1 MNKIKKQTKKV
12 STPKKVQEPIGT
24 RIAKAVFGA
33 KKISERIF
41 GYISYDIKFVRAVYH
56 GKTQRPAK
64 ITALEKGIVGILLVD
79 ETASFE
85 KIGSILGLDVV
96 NDKAEQSI
104 LRSAIETLRGFNA
117 IEGDDS
123 LIALTE
129 GGHAYADK
137 GERPDTYTK
146 DFDIFVDTSHPS
158 WYNIK
163 NGIGDNVKKIE
174 EINTPCDDL
183 NLELDQ
189 IKAYAEQQAQDVHFP
204 QNRYLLESATW
215 NEGHEASYKVY
226 VCFVQN
232 VANSEDVRAFV
243 YDENTEGLNS
253 LIADQINQDED
264 LKSELLNSCIRL
276 ECENDEETTVLEG
289 DAVEVAKAEI
299 TEELKQAEQKMIKEE
314 EEVKSSE
321 EVEDDVED
329 TTSNTSSATKAKAPK
344 ISAKDRLH
352 KKALYDSL
360 SFEVELQTIFTED
373 DPDEIW
379 LISPWIKGINEK
391 HKHSVFIE
399 ERGPAIERFLND
411 ESKRVFVAYSAPSV
425 DRHGKVKVDENGNPI
440 LNIDSDVKE
449 QIEALEEQHQNF
461 FFVELP
467 EFHEKNV
474 FEIKGN
480 QTILFSGSF
489 NVLSFSVSEGQ
500 THVRREEMTLAHH
513 LAAKKKYDSFL
524 FEFAEIYANKLKK
537 QIDSLE
543 PSEIINYKN
552 ERLEYFLSIENA
564 EIHKL
569 FSPIEDV
576 LEEKNIIVVQSQALK
591 SLTTIGQQLVA
602 VSNMGGLNAKDKKK
616 LGTELASVE
625 KTIAEFS
632 IDDPSTLERLN
643 TTKELFEKIPLKKI
657 FPGKSKAPSQ
667 KQSPVRQPVSSSN
680 TSGFSIDNK
689 VLGIV
694 NGEDPTDE
702 KETLLLLLS
711 LCYASSRR
719 LIKKGELQK
728 KIKHIVMDMPD
739 MYSCLAVE
747 SSMNNE
753 DTTDLTIVVSNH
765 SVKFR
770 NLYLGAT
777 RSQYEQ
783 RVKTVNDGKRQTWVA
798 PKNVESILANLL
810 K

>member
-1 MNKIKKQTKKV
+1 MSKIKKQTKKV

-264 LKSELLNSCIRL
+264 LKSEFLNSCIRL
-276 ECENDEETTVLEG
+276 ECENNEETTVLEG

-314 EEVKSSE
+314 EEGESSE

-360 SFEVELQTIFTED
+360 SFEVELQKIFTED

-379 LISPWIKGINEK
+379 LVSPWIRKGAFL
-391 HKHSVFIE
+391 HD
-399 ERGPAIERFLND
+399 RGPMIENFLRD
-411 ESKRVFVAYSAPSV
+411 ENKRVFIAYSEPATNN
-425 DRHGKVKVDENGNPI
+425 DGKPMMDEEVEPGI
-440 LNIDSDVKE
+440 KL
-449 QIEALEEQHQNF
+449 LEEQYSNF
-461 FFVELP
+461 FYVQLP
-467 EFHEKNV
+467 EFHLKNV
-474 FEIKGN
+474 IEVKGD
-480 QTILFSGSF
+480 QKILFSGSF
-489 NVLSFSVSEGQ
+489 NVLSFSVSEQQ
-500 THVRREEMTLAHH
+500 THVRREEMALAHH
-513 LAAKKKYDSFL
+513 TVARKKYDDCQL
-524 FEFAEIYANKLKK
+524 EFAEIYAERIKK
-537 QIDSLE
+537 QIESLE
-543 PSEIINYKN
+543 PSEITNYKN
-552 ERLEYFLSIENA
+552 EKLEYFLGIENA

-569 FSPIEDV
+569 FSPIEDM
-576 LEEKNIIVVQSQALK
+576 LEEKNIAIVQSQALK

-602 VSNMGGLNAKDKKK
+602 ASNMGGLNAKDKKK
-616 LGTELASVE
+616 LGIELASVE
-625 KTIAEFS
+625 KTITEFS

-643 TTKELFEKIPLKKI
+643 TTKELFEKIPLKQI
-657 FPGKSKAPSQ
+657 FPSKSKTPSQ
-667 KQSPVRQPVSSSN
+667 RQSPVRQPVSSSN

-719 LIKKGELQK
+719 LISKGELQK

-753 DTTDLTIVVSNH
+753 DATDLTIVVSNH

>member
-1 MNKIKKQTKKV
+1 MSKIKKQTKKV

-146 DFDIFVDTSHPS
+146 DFDIFVDSSHPS

-314 EEVKSSE
+314 EEGESSE

-360 SFEVELQTIFTED
+360 SFEVELQKIFTED

-379 LISPWIKGINEK
+379 LVSPWIRKGAFL
-391 HKHSVFIE
+391 HD
-399 ERGPAIERFLND
+399 RGPMIENFLRD
-411 ESKRVFVAYSAPSV
+411 ENKRVFIAYSEPATNN
-425 DRHGKVKVDENGNPI
+425 DGKPMMDEEVEPGI
-440 LNIDSDVKE
+440 KL
-449 QIEALEEQHQNF
+449 LEEQYSNF
-461 FFVELP
+461 FYVQLP
-467 EFHEKNV
+467 EFHLKNV
-474 FEIKGN
+474 IEVKGD
-480 QTILFSGSF
+480 QKILFSGSF
-489 NVLSFSVSEGQ
+489 NVLSFSVSEQQ
-500 THVRREEMTLAHH
+500 THVRREEMALAHH
-513 LAAKKKYDSFL
+513 TVARKKYDDCQL
-524 FEFAEIYANKLKK
+524 EFAEIYAERIKK
-537 QIDSLE
+537 QIESLE
-543 PSEIINYKN
+543 PSEITNYKN
-552 ERLEYFLSIENA
+552 EKLEYFLGIENA

-569 FSPIEDV
+569 FSPIEDM
-576 LEEKNIIVVQSQALK
+576 LEEKNIAIVQSQALK

-602 VSNMGGLNAKDKKK
+602 ASNMGGLNAKDKKK
-616 LGTELASVE
+616 LGIELASIE
-625 KTIAEFS
+625 KTITEFS

-643 TTKELFEKIPLKKI
+643 TTKELFEKIPLKQI
-657 FPGKSKAPSQ
+657 FPSKSKTPSQ
-667 KQSPVRQPVSSSN
+667 RQSPVRQPVSSSN

-719 LIKKGELQK
+719 LISKGELQK

-753 DTTDLTIVVSNH
+753 DATDLTIVVSNH

>member
-1 MNKIKKQTKKV
+1 MSKIKKQTKKV

-163 NGIGDNVKKIE
+163 NCIGDNVKKIE

-314 EEVKSSE
+314 EEGEASE

-360 SFEVELQTIFTED
+360 SFEVELQKIFTED

-379 LISPWIKGINEK
+379 LVSPWIRKGAFL
-391 HKHSVFIE
+391 HD
-399 ERGPAIERFLND
+399 RGPMIENFLRD
-411 ESKRVFVAYSAPSV
+411 ENKRVFIAYSEPATNN
-425 DRHGKVKVDENGNPI
+425 DGKPMMDEEVEPGI
-440 LNIDSDVKE
+440 KL
-449 QIEALEEQHQNF
+449 LEEQYSNF
-461 FFVELP
+461 FYVQLP
-467 EFHEKNV
+467 EFHLKNV
-474 FEIKGN
+474 IEVKGD
-480 QTILFSGSF
+480 QKILFSGSF
-489 NVLSFSVSEGQ
+489 NVLSFSVSEQQ
-500 THVRREEMTLAHH
+500 THVRREEMALAHH
-513 LAAKKKYDSFL
+513 TVARKKYDDCQL
-524 FEFAEIYANKLKK
+524 EFAEIYAERIKK
-537 QIDSLE
+537 QIESLE
-543 PSEIINYKN
+543 PSEITNYKN
-552 ERLEYFLSIENA
+552 EKLEYFLGIENA

-569 FSPIEDV
+569 FSPIEDM
-576 LEEKNIIVVQSQALK
+576 LEEKNIAIVQSQALK

-602 VSNMGGLNAKDKKK
+602 ASNMGGLNAKDKKK
-616 LGTELASVE
+616 LGIELASIE
-625 KTIAEFS
+625 KTITEFS

-643 TTKELFEKIPLKKI
+643 TTKELFEKIPLKQI
-657 FPGKSKAPSQ
+657 FPSKSKTPSQ
-667 KQSPVRQPVSSSN
+667 RQSPVRQPVSSSN

-719 LIKKGELQK
+719 LISKGELQK

-753 DTTDLTIVVSNH
+753 DATDLTIVVTNH

>member
-1 MNKIKKQTKKV
+1 MSKIKKQTKKV

-163 NGIGDNVKKIE
+163 NCIGDNVKKIE

-314 EEVKSSE
+314 EEGEASE

-360 SFEVELQTIFTED
+360 SFEVELQKIFTED

-379 LISPWIKGINEK
+379 LVSPWIRKGAFL
-391 HKHSVFIE
+391 HD
-399 ERGPAIERFLND
+399 RGPMIENFLRD
-411 ESKRVFVAYSAPSV
+411 ENKRVFIAYSEPATNN
-425 DRHGKVKVDENGNPI
+425 DGKPMMDEEVEPGI
-440 LNIDSDVKE
+440 KL
-449 QIEALEEQHQNF
+449 LEEQYSNF
-461 FFVELP
+461 FYVQLP
-467 EFHEKNV
+467 EFHLKNV
-474 FEIKGN
+474 IEVKGD
-480 QTILFSGSF
+480 QKILFSGSF
-489 NVLSFSVSEGQ
+489 NVLSFSVSEQQ
-500 THVRREEMTLAHH
+500 THVRREEMALAHH
-513 LAAKKKYDSFL
+513 TVARKKYDDCQL
-524 FEFAEIYANKLKK
+524 EFAEIYAERIKK
-537 QIDSLE
+537 QIESLE
-543 PSEIINYKN
+543 PSEITNYKN
-552 ERLEYFLSIENA
+552 EKLEYFLGIKNA

-569 FSPIEDV
+569 FSPIEDM
-576 LEEKNIIVVQSQALK
+576 LEEKNIAIVQSQALK

-602 VSNMGGLNAKDKKK
+602 ASNMGGLNAKDKKK
-616 LGTELASVE
+616 LGIELASIE
-625 KTIAEFS
+625 KTITEFS

-643 TTKELFEKIPLKKI
+643 TTKELFEKIPLKQI
-657 FPGKSKAPSQ
+657 FPSKSKTPSQ
-667 KQSPVRQPVSSSN
+667 RQSPVRQPVSSSN

-719 LIKKGELQK
+719 LISKGELQK

-753 DTTDLTIVVSNH
+753 DATDLTIVVSNH

>member
-1 MNKIKKQTKKV
+1 MSKIKKQTKKV

-163 NGIGDNVKKIE
+163 NCIGDNVKKIE

-314 EEVKSSE
+314 EEGEASE

-360 SFEVELQTIFTED
+360 SFEVELQKIFTED

-379 LISPWIKGINEK
+379 LVSPWIRKGAFL
-391 HKHSVFIE
+391 HD
-399 ERGPAIERFLND
+399 RGPMIENFLRD
-411 ESKRVFVAYSAPSV
+411 ENKRVFIAYSEPATNN
-425 DRHGKVKVDENGNPI
+425 DGKPMMDEEVEPGI
-440 LNIDSDVKE
+440 KL
-449 QIEALEEQHQNF
+449 LEEQYSNF
-461 FFVELP
+461 FYVQLP
-467 EFHEKNV
+467 EFHLKNV
-474 FEIKGN
+474 IEVKGD
-480 QTILFSGSF
+480 QKILFSGSF
-489 NVLSFSVSEGQ
+489 NVLSFSVSEQQ
-500 THVRREEMTLAHH
+500 THVRREEMALAHH
-513 LAAKKKYDSFL
+513 TVARKKYDDCQL
-524 FEFAEIYANKLKK
+524 EFAEIYAERIKK
-537 QIDSLE
+537 QIESLE
-543 PSEIINYKN
+543 PSEITNYKN
-552 ERLEYFLSIENA
+552 EKLEYFLGIENA

-569 FSPIEDV
+569 FSPIEDM
-576 LEEKNIIVVQSQALK
+576 LEEKNIAIVQSQALK

-602 VSNMGGLNAKDKKK
+602 ASNMGGLNAKDKKK
-616 LGTELASVE
+616 LGIELASIE
-625 KTIAEFS
+625 K
-632 IDDPSTLERLN
+632 
-643 TTKELFEKIPLKKI
+643 
-657 FPGKSKAPSQ
+657 
-667 KQSPVRQPVSSSN
+667 
-680 TSGFSIDNK
+680 
-689 VLGIV
+689 
-694 NGEDPTDE
+694 
-702 KETLLLLLS
+702 LLLNSLL
-711 LCYASSRR
+711 
-719 LIKKGELQK
+719 
-728 KIKHIVMDMPD
+728 M
-739 MYSCLAVE
+739 
-747 SSMNNE
+747 
-753 DTTDLTIVVSNH
+753 
-765 SVKFR
+765 
-770 NLYLGAT
+770 
-777 RSQYEQ
+777 
-783 RVKTVNDGKRQTWVA
+783 
-798 PKNVESILANLL
+798 ILLL
-810 K
+810 

>member
-1 MNKIKKQTKKV
+1 MSKIKKQTKKV

-163 NGIGDNVKKIE
+163 NCIGDNVKKIE

-314 EEVKSSE
+314 EEGEASE

-344 ISAKDRLH
+344 ISVKDRLH

-360 SFEVELQTIFTED
+360 SFEVELQKIFTED

-379 LISPWIKGINEK
+379 LVSPWIRKGAFL
-391 HKHSVFIE
+391 HD
-399 ERGPAIERFLND
+399 RGPMIENFLRD
-411 ESKRVFVAYSAPSV
+411 ENKRVFIAYSEPATNN
-425 DRHGKVKVDENGNPI
+425 DGKPMMDEEVEPGI
-440 LNIDSDVKE
+440 KL
-449 QIEALEEQHQNF
+449 LEEQYSNF
-461 FFVELP
+461 FYVQLP
-467 EFHEKNV
+467 EFHLKNV
-474 FEIKGN
+474 IEVKGD
-480 QTILFSGSF
+480 QKILFSGSF
-489 NVLSFSVSEGQ
+489 NVLSFSVSEQQ
-500 THVRREEMTLAHH
+500 THVRREEMALAHH
-513 LAAKKKYDSFL
+513 TVARKKYDDCQL
-524 FEFAEIYANKLKK
+524 EFAEIYAERIKK
-537 QIDSLE
+537 QIESLE
-543 PSEIINYKN
+543 PSEITNYKN
-552 ERLEYFLSIENA
+552 EKLEYFLGIENA

-569 FSPIEDV
+569 FSPIEDM
-576 LEEKNIIVVQSQALK
+576 LEEKNIAIVQSQALK

-602 VSNMGGLNAKDKKK
+602 ASNMGGLNAKDKKK
-616 LGTELASVE
+616 LGIELASIE
-625 KTIAEFS
+625 KTITEFS

-643 TTKELFEKIPLKKI
+643 TTKELFEKIPLKQI
-657 FPGKSKAPSQ
+657 FPSKSKTPSQ
-667 KQSPVRQPVSSSN
+667 RQSPVRQPVSSSN

-719 LIKKGELQK
+719 LISKGELQK

-753 DTTDLTIVVSNH
+753 DATDLTIVVSNH

>member
-1 MNKIKKQTKKV
+1 MSKIKKQTKKV

-163 NGIGDNVKKIE
+163 NCIGDNVKKIE

-276 ECENDEETTVLEG
+276 ECENDEETTILEG

-314 EEVKSSE
+314 EEGEASE

-360 SFEVELQTIFTED
+360 SFEVELQKIFTED

-379 LISPWIKGINEK
+379 LVSPWIRKGAFL
-391 HKHSVFIE
+391 HD
-399 ERGPAIERFLND
+399 RGPMIENFLRD
-411 ESKRVFVAYSAPSV
+411 ENKRVFIAYSEPATNN
-425 DRHGKVKVDENGNPI
+425 DGKPMMDEEVEPGI
-440 LNIDSDVKE
+440 KL
-449 QIEALEEQHQNF
+449 LEEQYSNF
-461 FFVELP
+461 FYVQLP
-467 EFHEKNV
+467 EFHLKNV
-474 FEIKGN
+474 IEVKGD
-480 QTILFSGSF
+480 QKILFSGSF
-489 NVLSFSVSEGQ
+489 NVLSFSVSEQQ
-500 THVRREEMTLAHH
+500 THVRREEMALAHH
-513 LAAKKKYDSFL
+513 TVARKKYDDCQL
-524 FEFAEIYANKLKK
+524 EFAEIYAERIKK
-537 QIDSLE
+537 QIESLE
-543 PSEIINYKN
+543 PSEITNYKN
-552 ERLEYFLSIENA
+552 EKLEYFLGIENA

-569 FSPIEDV
+569 FSPIEDM
-576 LEEKNIIVVQSQALK
+576 LEEKNIAIVQSQALK

-602 VSNMGGLNAKDKKK
+602 ASNMGGLNAKDKKK
-616 LGTELASVE
+616 LGIELASIE
-625 KTIAEFS
+625 KTITEFS

-643 TTKELFEKIPLKKI
+643 TTKELFEKIPLKQI
-657 FPGKSKAPSQ
+657 FPSKSKTPSQ
-667 KQSPVRQPVSSSN
+667 RQSPVRQPVSSSN

-719 LIKKGELQK
+719 LISKGELQK

-753 DTTDLTIVVSNH
+753 DATDLTIVVSNH

>member
-1 MNKIKKQTKKV
+1 MSKIKKQTKKV

-104 LRSAIETLRGFNA
+104 LRSAIETLRGRVFNA

-163 NGIGDNVKKIE
+163 NCIGDNVKKIE

-314 EEVKSSE
+314 EEGEASE

-360 SFEVELQTIFTED
+360 SFEVELQKIFTED

-379 LISPWIKGINEK
+379 LVSPWIRKGAFL
-391 HKHSVFIE
+391 HD
-399 ERGPAIERFLND
+399 RGPMIENFLRD
-411 ESKRVFVAYSAPSV
+411 ENKRVFIAYSEPATNN
-425 DRHGKVKVDENGNPI
+425 DGKPMMDEEVEPGI
-440 LNIDSDVKE
+440 KL
-449 QIEALEEQHQNF
+449 LEEQYSNF
-461 FFVELP
+461 FYVQLP
-467 EFHEKNV
+467 EFHLKNV
-474 FEIKGN
+474 IEVKGD
-480 QTILFSGSF
+480 QKILFSGSF
-489 NVLSFSVSEGQ
+489 NVLSFSVSEQQ
-500 THVRREEMTLAHH
+500 THVRREEMALAHH
-513 LAAKKKYDSFL
+513 TVARKKYDDCQL
-524 FEFAEIYANKLKK
+524 EFAEIYAERIKK
-537 QIDSLE
+537 QIESLE
-543 PSEIINYKN
+543 PSEITNYKN
-552 ERLEYFLSIENA
+552 EKLEYFLGIENA

-569 FSPIEDV
+569 FSPIEDM
-576 LEEKNIIVVQSQALK
+576 LEEKNIAIVQSQALK

-602 VSNMGGLNAKDKKK
+602 ASNMGGLNAKDKKK
-616 LGTELASVE
+616 LGIELASIE
-625 KTIAEFS
+625 KTITEFS

-643 TTKELFEKIPLKKI
+643 TTKELFEKIPLKQI
-657 FPGKSKAPSQ
+657 FPSKSKTPSQ
-667 KQSPVRQPVSSSN
+667 RQSPVRQPVSSSN

-719 LIKKGELQK
+719 LISKGELQK

-753 DTTDLTIVVSNH
+753 DATDLTIVVSNH

>member
-1 MNKIKKQTKKV
+1 M
-12 STPKKVQEPIGT
+12 
-24 RIAKAVFGA
+24 FGA

-163 NGIGDNVKKIE
+163 NCIGDNVKKIE

-314 EEVKSSE
+314 EEGEASE

-360 SFEVELQTIFTED
+360 SFEVELQKIFTED

-379 LISPWIKGINEK
+379 LVSPWIRKGAFL
-391 HKHSVFIE
+391 HD
-399 ERGPAIERFLND
+399 RGPMIENFLRD
-411 ESKRVFVAYSAPSV
+411 ENKRVFIAYSEPATNN
-425 DRHGKVKVDENGNPI
+425 DGKPMMDEEVEPGI
-440 LNIDSDVKE
+440 KL
-449 QIEALEEQHQNF
+449 LEEQYSNF
-461 FFVELP
+461 FYVQLP
-467 EFHEKNV
+467 EFHLKNV
-474 FEIKGN
+474 IEVKGD
-480 QTILFSGSF
+480 QKILFSGSF
-489 NVLSFSVSEGQ
+489 NVLSFSVSEQQ
-500 THVRREEMTLAHH
+500 THVRREEMALAHH
-513 LAAKKKYDSFL
+513 TVARKKYDDCQL
-524 FEFAEIYANKLKK
+524 EFAEIYAERIKK
-537 QIDSLE
+537 QIESLE
-543 PSEIINYKN
+543 PSEITNYKN
-552 ERLEYFLSIENA
+552 EKLEYFLGIENA

-569 FSPIEDV
+569 FSPIEDM
-576 LEEKNIIVVQSQALK
+576 LEEKNIAIVQSQALK

-602 VSNMGGLNAKDKKK
+602 ASNMGGLNAKDKKK
-616 LGTELASVE
+616 LGIELASIE
-625 KTIAEFS
+625 KTITEFS

-643 TTKELFEKIPLKKI
+643 TTKELFEKIPLKQI
-657 FPGKSKAPSQ
+657 FPSKSKTPSQ
-667 KQSPVRQPVSSSN
+667 RQSPVRQPVSSSN

-719 LIKKGELQK
+719 LISKGELQK

-753 DTTDLTIVVSNH
+753 DATDLTIVVSNH

>member
-1 MNKIKKQTKKV
+1 MSKIKKQTKKV

-163 NGIGDNVKKIE
+163 NCIGDNVKKIE

-314 EEVKSSE
+314 EEGEASE

-360 SFEVELQTIFTED
+360 SFEVELQKIFTED

-379 LISPWIKGINEK
+379 LVSPWIRKGAFL
-391 HKHSVFIE
+391 HD
-399 ERGPAIERFLND
+399 RGPMIENFLRD
-411 ESKRVFVAYSAPSV
+411 ENKRVFIAYSEPATNN
-425 DRHGKVKVDENGNPI
+425 DGKPMMDEEVEPGI
-440 LNIDSDVKE
+440 KL
-449 QIEALEEQHQNF
+449 LEEQYSNF
-461 FFVELP
+461 FYVQLP
-467 EFHEKNV
+467 EFHLKNV
-474 FEIKGN
+474 IEVKGD
-480 QTILFSGSF
+480 QKILFSGSF
-489 NVLSFSVSEGQ
+489 NVLSFSVSEQQ
-500 THVRREEMTLAHH
+500 THVRREEMALAHH
-513 LAAKKKYDSFL
+513 TVARKKYDDCQL
-524 FEFAEIYANKLKK
+524 EFAEIYAERIKK
-537 QIDSLE
+537 QIESLE
-543 PSEIINYKN
+543 PSEITNYKN
-552 ERLEYFLSIENA
+552 EKLEYFLGIENA

-569 FSPIEDV
+569 FSPIEDM
-576 LEEKNIIVVQSQALK
+576 LEEKNIAIVQSQALK

-602 VSNMGGLNAKDKKK
+602 ASNMGGLNAKDKKK
-616 LGTELASVE
+616 LGIELASIE
-625 KTIAEFS
+625 KTITEFS

-643 TTKELFEKIPLKKI
+643 TTKELFEKIPLKQI
-657 FPGKSKAPSQ
+657 IPSKSKTPSQ
-667 KQSPVRQPVSSSN
+667 RQSPVRQPVSSSN

-719 LIKKGELQK
+719 LISKGELQK

-753 DTTDLTIVVSNH
+753 DATDLTIVVSNH

>member
-1 MNKIKKQTKKV
+1 MSKIKKQTKKV

-146 DFDIFVDTSHPS
+146 DFDIFVDSSHPS

-243 YDENTEGLNS
+243 YDENIEGLNS

-314 EEVKSSE
+314 EEGESSE

-360 SFEVELQTIFTED
+360 SFEVELQKIFTED

-379 LISPWIKGINEK
+379 LVSPWIRKGAFL
-391 HKHSVFIE
+391 HD
-399 ERGPAIERFLND
+399 RGPMIENFLRD
-411 ESKRVFVAYSAPSV
+411 ENKRVFIAYSEPATNN
-425 DRHGKVKVDENGNPI
+425 DGKPMMDEEVEPGI
-440 LNIDSDVKE
+440 KL
-449 QIEALEEQHQNF
+449 LEEQYSNF
-461 FFVELP
+461 FYVQLP
-467 EFHEKNV
+467 EFHLKNV
-474 FEIKGN
+474 IEVKGD
-480 QTILFSGSF
+480 QKILFSGSF
-489 NVLSFSVSEGQ
+489 NVLSFSVSEQQ
-500 THVRREEMTLAHH
+500 THVRREEMALAHH
-513 LAAKKKYDSFL
+513 TVARKKYDDCQL
-524 FEFAEIYANKLKK
+524 EFAEIYAERIKK
-537 QIDSLE
+537 QIESLE
-543 PSEIINYKN
+543 PSEITNYKN
-552 ERLEYFLSIENA
+552 EKLEYFLGIENA

-569 FSPIEDV
+569 FSPIEDM
-576 LEEKNIIVVQSQALK
+576 LEEKNIAIVQSQALK

-602 VSNMGGLNAKDKKK
+602 ASNMGGLNAKDKKK
-616 LGTELASVE
+616 LGIELASIE
-625 KTIAEFS
+625 KTITEFS

-643 TTKELFEKIPLKKI
+643 TTKELFEKIHLKQI
-657 FPGKSKAPSQ
+657 FPSKSKIPSQ
-667 KQSPVRQPVSSSN
+667 RQSPVRQPVSSSN

-694 NGEDPTDE
+694 NGEDPIDE

-719 LIKKGELQK
+719 LISKGELQK

-753 DTTDLTIVVSNH
+753 DATDLTIVVSNH

>member
-1 MNKIKKQTKKV
+1 MSKIKKHTKKV

-41 GYISYDIKFVRAVYH
+41 GYISYDIKIVRAVYH

-146 DFDIFVDTSHPS
+146 DFDIFVDSSHPS

-314 EEVKSSE
+314 EEGESSE

-329 TTSNTSSATKAKAPK
+329 TTSNTSSATKAKAPN

-360 SFEVELQTIFTED
+360 SFEVELQKIFTED

-379 LISPWIKGINEK
+379 LVSPWIRKGAFL
-391 HKHSVFIE
+391 HD
-399 ERGPAIERFLND
+399 RGPMIENFLRD
-411 ESKRVFVAYSAPSV
+411 ENKRVFIAYSEPATNN
-425 DRHGKVKVDENGNPI
+425 DGKPMMDEEVEPGI
-440 LNIDSDVKE
+440 KL
-449 QIEALEEQHQNF
+449 LEEQYSNF
-461 FFVELP
+461 FYVQLP
-467 EFHEKNV
+467 EFHLKNV
-474 FEIKGN
+474 IEVKGD
-480 QTILFSGSF
+480 QKILFSGSF
-489 NVLSFSVSEGQ
+489 NVLSFSVSEQQ
-500 THVRREEMTLAHH
+500 THVRREEMALAHH
-513 LAAKKKYDSFL
+513 TVARKKYDDCQL
-524 FEFAEIYANKLKK
+524 EFAEIYAERIKK
-537 QIDSLE
+537 QIESLE
-543 PSEIINYKN
+543 PSEITNYKN
-552 ERLEYFLSIENA
+552 EKLEYFLGIENA

-569 FSPIEDV
+569 FSPIEDM
-576 LEEKNIIVVQSQALK
+576 LEEKNIAIVQSQALK

-602 VSNMGGLNAKDKKK
+602 ASNMGGLNAKDKKK
-616 LGTELASVE
+616 LGIELASIE
-625 KTIAEFS
+625 KTITEFS

-643 TTKELFEKIPLKKI
+643 TTKELFEKIPLKQI
-657 FPGKSKAPSQ
+657 FPSKSKIPSQ
-667 KQSPVRQPVSSSN
+667 RQSPVRQPVSSSN

-694 NGEDPTDE
+694 NGEDPIDE

-719 LIKKGELQK
+719 LISKGELQK

-753 DTTDLTIVVSNH
+753 DATDLTIVVSNH

>member
-1 MNKIKKQTKKV
+1 MSKIKKHTKKV

-129 GGHAYADK
+129 GGHTYADK

-146 DFDIFVDTSHPS
+146 DFDIFVDSSHPS

-314 EEVKSSE
+314 EEGESSE

-360 SFEVELQTIFTED
+360 SFEVELQKIFTED

-379 LISPWIKGINEK
+379 LVSPWIRKGAFL
-391 HKHSVFIE
+391 HD
-399 ERGPAIERFLND
+399 RGPMIENFLRD
-411 ESKRVFVAYSAPSV
+411 ENKRVFIAYSEPATNN
-425 DRHGKVKVDENGNPI
+425 DGKPMMDEEVEPGI
-440 LNIDSDVKE
+440 KL
-449 QIEALEEQHQNF
+449 LEEQYSNF
-461 FFVELP
+461 FYVQLP
-467 EFHEKNV
+467 EFHLKNV
-474 FEIKGN
+474 IEVKGD
-480 QTILFSGSF
+480 QKILFSGSF
-489 NVLSFSVSEGQ
+489 NVLSFSVSEQQ

-513 LAAKKKYDSFL
+513 TVARKKYDDCQL
-524 FEFAEIYANKLKK
+524 EFAEIYAERIKK
-537 QIDSLE
+537 QIESLE
-543 PSEIINYKN
+543 PSEITNYKN
-552 ERLEYFLSIENA
+552 EKLEYFLGIENA

-569 FSPIEDV
+569 FSPIEDM
-576 LEEKNIIVVQSQALK
+576 LEEKNIAIVQSQALK

-602 VSNMGGLNAKDKKK
+602 ASNMGGLNAKDKKK
-616 LGTELASVE
+616 LGIELASIE
-625 KTIAEFS
+625 KTITEFS

-643 TTKELFEKIPLKKI
+643 TTKELFEKIPLKQI
-657 FPGKSKAPSQ
+657 FPSKSKIPSQ
-667 KQSPVRQPVSSSN
+667 RQSPVRQPVSSSN

-694 NGEDPTDE
+694 NGEDPIDE

-719 LIKKGELQK
+719 LISKGELQK

-753 DTTDLTIVVSNH
+753 DATDLTIVVSNH

>member
-1 MNKIKKQTKKV
+1 MSKIKKQTKKV

-163 NGIGDNVKKIE
+163 NCIGDNVKKIE

-314 EEVKSSE
+314 EEGEASE

-360 SFEVELQTIFTED
+360 SFEVELQKIFTED

-379 LISPWIKGINEK
+379 LVSPWIRKGAFL
-391 HKHSVFIE
+391 HD
-399 ERGPAIERFLND
+399 RGPMIENFLRD
-411 ESKRVFVAYSAPSV
+411 ENKRVFIAYSEPATNN
-425 DRHGKVKVDENGNPI
+425 DGKPMMDEEVEPGI
-440 LNIDSDVKE
+440 KL
-449 QIEALEEQHQNF
+449 LEEQYSNF
-461 FFVELP
+461 FYVQLP
-467 EFHEKNV
+467 EFHLKNV
-474 FEIKGN
+474 IEVKGD
-480 QTILFSGSF
+480 QKILFSGSF
-489 NVLSFSVSEGQ
+489 NVLSFSVSEQQ
-500 THVRREEMTLAHH
+500 THVRREEMALAHH
-513 LAAKKKYDSFL
+513 TVARKKYDDCQL
-524 FEFAEIYANKLKK
+524 EFAEIYAERIKK
-537 QIDSLE
+537 QIESLE
-543 PSEIINYKN
+543 PSEITNYKN
-552 ERLEYFLSIENA
+552 EKLEYFLGIENA

-569 FSPIEDV
+569 FSPIEDM
-576 LEEKNIIVVQSQALK
+576 LEEKNIAIVQSQALK

-602 VSNMGGLNAKDKKK
+602 ASNMGGLNAKDKKK
-616 LGTELASVE
+616 LGIELASIE
-625 KTIAEFS
+625 KTITEFS

-643 TTKELFEKIPLKKI
+643 TTKELFEKIPLKQI
-657 FPGKSKAPSQ
+657 FPSKSKTPSQ
-667 KQSPVRQPVSSSN
+667 RQSPVRQPVSSSN

-719 LIKKGELQK
+719 LISKGELQK

-753 DTTDLTIVVSNH
+753 DATDLTIVVSNH

-770 NLYLGAT
+770 NLYLGAN

>member
-1 MNKIKKQTKKV
+1 MSKIKKQTKKV

-104 LRSAIETLRGFNA
+104 LRSAIATLRGFNA

-163 NGIGDNVKKIE
+163 NCIGDNVKKIE

-314 EEVKSSE
+314 EEGEASE

-360 SFEVELQTIFTED
+360 SFEVELQKIFTED

-379 LISPWIKGINEK
+379 LVSPWIRKGAFL
-391 HKHSVFIE
+391 HD
-399 ERGPAIERFLND
+399 RGPMIENFLRD
-411 ESKRVFVAYSAPSV
+411 ENKRVFIAYSEPATNN
-425 DRHGKVKVDENGNPI
+425 DGKPMMDEEVEPGI
-440 LNIDSDVKE
+440 KL
-449 QIEALEEQHQNF
+449 LEEQYSNF
-461 FFVELP
+461 FYVQLP
-467 EFHEKNV
+467 EFHLKNV
-474 FEIKGN
+474 IEVKGD
-480 QTILFSGSF
+480 QKILFSGSF
-489 NVLSFSVSEGQ
+489 NVLSFSVSEQQ
-500 THVRREEMTLAHH
+500 THVRREEMALAHH
-513 LAAKKKYDSFL
+513 TVARKKYDDCQL
-524 FEFAEIYANKLKK
+524 EFAEIYAERIKK
-537 QIDSLE
+537 QIESLE
-543 PSEIINYKN
+543 PSEITNYKN
-552 ERLEYFLSIENA
+552 EKLEYFLGIENA

-569 FSPIEDV
+569 FSPIEDM
-576 LEEKNIIVVQSQALK
+576 LEEKNIAIVQSQALK

-602 VSNMGGLNAKDKKK
+602 ASNMGGLNAKDKKK
-616 LGTELASVE
+616 LGIELASIE
-625 KTIAEFS
+625 KTITEFS

-643 TTKELFEKIPLKKI
+643 TTKELFEKIPLKQI
-657 FPGKSKAPSQ
+657 FPSKSKTPSQ
-667 KQSPVRQPVSSSN
+667 RQSPVRQPVSSSN

-719 LIKKGELQK
+719 LISKGELQK

-753 DTTDLTIVVSNH
+753 DATDLTIVVSNH

>member
-1 MNKIKKQTKKV
+1 MSKIKKQTKKV

-163 NGIGDNVKKIE
+163 NCIGDNVKKIE

-314 EEVKSSE
+314 EEGESSE

-360 SFEVELQTIFTED
+360 SFEVELQKIFTED

-379 LISPWIKGINEK
+379 LVSPWIRKGAFL
-391 HKHSVFIE
+391 HD
-399 ERGPAIERFLND
+399 RGPMIENFLRD
-411 ESKRVFVAYSAPSV
+411 ENKRVFIAYSEPATNN
-425 DRHGKVKVDENGNPI
+425 DGKPMMDEEVEPGI
-440 LNIDSDVKE
+440 KL
-449 QIEALEEQHQNF
+449 LEEQYSNF
-461 FFVELP
+461 FYVQLP
-467 EFHEKNV
+467 EFHLKNV
-474 FEIKGN
+474 IEVKGD
-480 QTILFSGSF
+480 QKILFSGSF
-489 NVLSFSVSEGQ
+489 NVLSFSVSEQQ
-500 THVRREEMTLAHH
+500 THVRREEMALAHH
-513 LAAKKKYDSFL
+513 TVARKKYDDCQL
-524 FEFAEIYANKLKK
+524 EFAEIYAERIKK
-537 QIDSLE
+537 QIESLE
-543 PSEIINYKN
+543 PSEITNYKN
-552 ERLEYFLSIENA
+552 EKLEYFLGIENA
-564 EIHKL
+564 KIHKL
-569 FSPIEDV
+569 FSPIEDM
-576 LEEKNIIVVQSQALK
+576 LEEKNIAIVQSQALK

-602 VSNMGGLNAKDKKK
+602 ASNMGGLNAKDKKK
-616 LGTELASVE
+616 LNRTC
-625 KTIAEFS
+625 IY
-632 IDDPSTLERLN
+632 R
-643 TTKELFEKIPLKKI
+643 
-657 FPGKSKAPSQ
+657 
-667 KQSPVRQPVSSSN
+667 
-680 TSGFSIDNK
+680 
-689 VLGIV
+689 
-694 NGEDPTDE
+694 
-702 KETLLLLLS
+702 
-711 LCYASSRR
+711 
-719 LIKKGELQK
+719 
-728 KIKHIVMDMPD
+728 
-739 MYSCLAVE
+739 
-747 SSMNNE
+747 
-753 DTTDLTIVVSNH
+753 
-765 SVKFR
+765 
-770 NLYLGAT
+770 
-777 RSQYEQ
+777 
-783 RVKTVNDGKRQTWVA
+783 
-798 PKNVESILANLL
+798 KNYY
-810 K
+810 

>member
-1 MNKIKKQTKKV
+1 MSKIKKHTKKV

-146 DFDIFVDTSHPS
+146 DFDIFVDSSHPS

-314 EEVKSSE
+314 EEGESSE

-360 SFEVELQTIFTED
+360 SFEVELQKIFTED

-379 LISPWIKGINEK
+379 LVSPWIRKGAFL
-391 HKHSVFIE
+391 HD
-399 ERGPAIERFLND
+399 RGPMIENFLRD
-411 ESKRVFVAYSAPSV
+411 ENKRVFIAYSEPATNN
-425 DRHGKVKVDENGNPI
+425 DGKPMMDEEVEPGI
-440 LNIDSDVKE
+440 KL
-449 QIEALEEQHQNF
+449 LEEQYSNF
-461 FFVELP
+461 FYVQLP
-467 EFHEKNV
+467 EFHLKNV
-474 FEIKGN
+474 IEVKGD
-480 QTILFSGSF
+480 QKILFSGSF
-489 NVLSFSVSEGQ
+489 NVLSFSVSEQQ
-500 THVRREEMTLAHH
+500 THVRREEMALAHH
-513 LAAKKKYDSFL
+513 TVARKKYDDCQL
-524 FEFAEIYANKLKK
+524 EFAEIYAERIKK
-537 QIDSLE
+537 QIESLE
-543 PSEIINYKN
+543 PSEITNYKN
-552 ERLEYFLSIENA
+552 EKLEYFLGIENA

-569 FSPIEDV
+569 FSPIEDM
-576 LEEKNIIVVQSQALK
+576 LEEKNIAIVQSQALK

-602 VSNMGGLNAKDKKK
+602 ASNMGGLNAKDKKK
-616 LGTELASVE
+616 LGIELASIE
-625 KTIAEFS
+625 KTITEFS

-643 TTKELFEKIPLKKI
+643 TTKELFEKIHLKQI
-657 FPGKSKAPSQ
+657 FPSKSKIPSQ
-667 KQSPVRQPVSSSN
+667 RQSPVRQPVSSSN

-694 NGEDPTDE
+694 NGEDPIDE

-719 LIKKGELQK
+719 LISKGELQK

-753 DTTDLTIVVSNH
+753 DATDLTIVVSNH

>member
-1 MNKIKKQTKKV
+1 M
-12 STPKKVQEPIGT
+12 
-24 RIAKAVFGA
+24 
-33 KKISERIF
+33 
-41 GYISYDIKFVRAVYH
+41 
-56 GKTQRPAK
+56 
-64 ITALEKGIVGILLVD
+64 
-79 ETASFE
+79 
-85 KIGSILGLDVV
+85 
-96 NDKAEQSI
+96 
-104 LRSAIETLRGFNA
+104 
-117 IEGDDS
+117 
-123 LIALTE
+123 
-129 GGHAYADK
+129 
-137 GERPDTYTK
+137 
-146 DFDIFVDTSHPS
+146 
-158 WYNIK
+158 
-163 NGIGDNVKKIE
+163 
-174 EINTPCDDL
+174 
-183 NLELDQ
+183 
-189 IKAYAEQQAQDVHFP
+189 
-204 QNRYLLESATW
+204 ESATW

-314 EEVKSSE
+314 EEGEASE

-360 SFEVELQTIFTED
+360 SFEVELQKIFTED

-379 LISPWIKGINEK
+379 LVSPWIRKGAFL
-391 HKHSVFIE
+391 HD
-399 ERGPAIERFLND
+399 RGPMIENFLRD
-411 ESKRVFVAYSAPSV
+411 ENKRVFIAYSEPATNN
-425 DRHGKVKVDENGNPI
+425 DGKPMMDEEVEPGI
-440 LNIDSDVKE
+440 KL
-449 QIEALEEQHQNF
+449 LEEQYSNF
-461 FFVELP
+461 FYVQLP
-467 EFHEKNV
+467 EFHLKNV
-474 FEIKGN
+474 IEVKGD
-480 QTILFSGSF
+480 QKILFSGSF
-489 NVLSFSVSEGQ
+489 NVLSFSVSEQQ
-500 THVRREEMTLAHH
+500 THVRREEMALAHH
-513 LAAKKKYDSFL
+513 TVARKKYDDCQL
-524 FEFAEIYANKLKK
+524 EFAEIYAERIKK
-537 QIDSLE
+537 QIESLE
-543 PSEIINYKN
+543 PSEITNYKN
-552 ERLEYFLSIENA
+552 EKLEYFLGIENA

-569 FSPIEDV
+569 FSPIEDM
-576 LEEKNIIVVQSQALK
+576 LEEKNIAIVQSQALK

-602 VSNMGGLNAKDKKK
+602 ASNMGGLNAKDKKK
-616 LGTELASVE
+616 LGIELASIE
-625 KTIAEFS
+625 KTITEFS

-643 TTKELFEKIPLKKI
+643 TTKELFEKIPLKQI
-657 FPGKSKAPSQ
+657 FPSKSKTPSQ
-667 KQSPVRQPVSSSN
+667 RQSPVRQPVSSSN

-719 LIKKGELQK
+719 LISKGELQK

-753 DTTDLTIVVSNH
+753 DATDLTIVVSNH

>member
-1 MNKIKKQTKKV
+1 MSKIKKQTKKV

-314 EEVKSSE
+314 EEGESSE

-360 SFEVELQTIFTED
+360 SFEVELQKIFTED

-379 LISPWIKGINEK
+379 LVSPWIRKGAFL
-391 HKHSVFIE
+391 HD
-399 ERGPAIERFLND
+399 RGPMIENFLRD
-411 ESKRVFVAYSAPSV
+411 ENKRVFIAYSEPATNN
-425 DRHGKVKVDENGNPI
+425 DGKPMMDEEVEPGI
-440 LNIDSDVKE
+440 KL
-449 QIEALEEQHQNF
+449 LEEQYSNF
-461 FFVELP
+461 FYVQLP
-467 EFHEKNV
+467 EFHLKNV
-474 FEIKGN
+474 IEVKGD
-480 QTILFSGSF
+480 QKILFSGSF
-489 NVLSFSVSEGQ
+489 NVLSFSVSEQQ
-500 THVRREEMTLAHH
+500 THVRREEMALAHH
-513 LAAKKKYDSFL
+513 TVARKKYDDCQL
-524 FEFAEIYANKLKK
+524 EFAEIYAERIKK
-537 QIDSLE
+537 QIESLE
-543 PSEIINYKN
+543 PSEITNYKN
-552 ERLEYFLSIENA
+552 EKLEYFLGIENA

-569 FSPIEDV
+569 FSPIEDM
-576 LEEKNIIVVQSQALK
+576 LEEKNIAIVQSQALK

-602 VSNMGGLNAKDKKK
+602 ASNMGGLNAKDKKK
-616 LGTELASVE
+616 LGIELASIE
-625 KTIAEFS
+625 KTITEFS

-643 TTKELFEKIPLKKI
+643 TTKELFEKIPLKQI
-657 FPGKSKAPSQ
+657 FPSKSKTPSQ
-667 KQSPVRQPVSSSN
+667 RQSPVRQPVSSSN

-694 NGEDPTDE
+694 NGEDPIDE

-719 LIKKGELQK
+719 LISKGELQK

-753 DTTDLTIVVSNH
+753 DATDLTIVVSNH

>member
-1 MNKIKKQTKKV
+1 MSKIKKHTKKV

-146 DFDIFVDTSHPS
+146 DFDIFVDSSHPS

-253 LIADQINQDED
+253 LIADQINQNED

-314 EEVKSSE
+314 EEGESSE

-360 SFEVELQTIFTED
+360 SFEVELQKIFTED

-379 LISPWIKGINEK
+379 LVSPWIRKGAFL
-391 HKHSVFIE
+391 HD
-399 ERGPAIERFLND
+399 RGPMIENFLRD
-411 ESKRVFVAYSAPSV
+411 ENKRVFIAYSEPATNN
-425 DRHGKVKVDENGNPI
+425 DGKPMMDEEVEPGI
-440 LNIDSDVKE
+440 KL
-449 QIEALEEQHQNF
+449 LEEQYSNF
-461 FFVELP
+461 FYVQLP
-467 EFHEKNV
+467 EFHLKNV
-474 FEIKGN
+474 IEVKGD
-480 QTILFSGSF
+480 QKILFSGSF
-489 NVLSFSVSEGQ
+489 NVLSFSVSEQQ
-500 THVRREEMTLAHH
+500 THVRREEMALAHH
-513 LAAKKKYDSFL
+513 TVARKKYDDCQL
-524 FEFAEIYANKLKK
+524 EFAEIYAERIKK
-537 QIDSLE
+537 QIESLE
-543 PSEIINYKN
+543 PSEITNYKN
-552 ERLEYFLSIENA
+552 EKLEYFLGIENA

-569 FSPIEDV
+569 FSPIEDM
-576 LEEKNIIVVQSQALK
+576 LEEKNIAIVQSQALK

-602 VSNMGGLNAKDKKK
+602 ASNMGGLNAKDKKK
-616 LGTELASVE
+616 LGIELASIE
-625 KTIAEFS
+625 KTITEFS

-643 TTKELFEKIPLKKI
+643 TTKELFEKIPLKQI
-657 FPGKSKAPSQ
+657 FPSKSKIPSQ
-667 KQSPVRQPVSSSN
+667 RQSPVRQPVSSSN

-694 NGEDPTDE
+694 NGEDPIDE

-719 LIKKGELQK
+719 LISKGELQK

-753 DTTDLTIVVSNH
+753 DATDLTIVVSNH

>member
-1 MNKIKKQTKKV
+1 MSKIKKHTKKV

-146 DFDIFVDTSHPS
+146 DFDIFVDSSHPS

-314 EEVKSSE
+314 EEGESSE

-360 SFEVELQTIFTED
+360 SFEVELQKIFTED

-379 LISPWIKGINEK
+379 LVSPWIRKGAFL
-391 HKHSVFIE
+391 HD
-399 ERGPAIERFLND
+399 RGPMIENFLRD
-411 ESKRVFVAYSAPSV
+411 ENKRVFIAYSEPATNN
-425 DRHGKVKVDENGNPI
+425 DGKPMMDEEVEPGI
-440 LNIDSDVKE
+440 KL
-449 QIEALEEQHQNF
+449 LEKQYSNF
-461 FFVELP
+461 FYVQLP
-467 EFHEKNV
+467 EFHLKNV
-474 FEIKGN
+474 IEVKGD
-480 QTILFSGSF
+480 QKILFSGSF
-489 NVLSFSVSEGQ
+489 NVLSFSVSEQQ
-500 THVRREEMTLAHH
+500 THVRREEMALAHH
-513 LAAKKKYDSFL
+513 TVARKKYDDCQL
-524 FEFAEIYANKLKK
+524 EFAEIYAERIKK
-537 QIDSLE
+537 QIESLE
-543 PSEIINYKN
+543 PSEITNYKN
-552 ERLEYFLSIENA
+552 EKLEYFLGIENA

-569 FSPIEDV
+569 FSPIEDM
-576 LEEKNIIVVQSQALK
+576 LEEKNIAIVQSQALK

-602 VSNMGGLNAKDKKK
+602 ASNMGGLNAKDKKK
-616 LGTELASVE
+616 LGIELASIE
-625 KTIAEFS
+625 KTITEFS

-643 TTKELFEKIPLKKI
+643 TTKELFEKIPLKQI
-657 FPGKSKAPSQ
+657 FPSKSKIPSQ
-667 KQSPVRQPVSSSN
+667 RQSPVRQPVSSSN

-694 NGEDPTDE
+694 NGEDPIDE

-719 LIKKGELQK
+719 LISKGELQK

-753 DTTDLTIVVSNH
+753 DATDLTIVVSNH

>member
-1 MNKIKKQTKKV
+1 MSKIKKHTKKV

-146 DFDIFVDTSHPS
+146 DFDIFVDSSHPS

-314 EEVKSSE
+314 EEGESSE

-360 SFEVELQTIFTED
+360 SFEVELQKIFTED

-379 LISPWIKGINEK
+379 LVSPWIRKGAFL
-391 HKHSVFIE
+391 HD
-399 ERGPAIERFLND
+399 RGPMIENFLRD
-411 ESKRVFVAYSAPSV
+411 ENKRVFIAYSEPATNN
-425 DRHGKVKVDENGNPI
+425 DGKPMMDEEVEPGI
-440 LNIDSDVKE
+440 KL
-449 QIEALEEQHQNF
+449 LEEQYSNF
-461 FFVELP
+461 FYVQLP
-467 EFHEKNV
+467 EFHLKNV
-474 FEIKGN
+474 IEVKGD
-480 QTILFSGSF
+480 QKILFSGSF
-489 NVLSFSVSEGQ
+489 NVLSFSVSEQQ
-500 THVRREEMTLAHH
+500 THVRREEMALAHH
-513 LAAKKKYDSFL
+513 TVARKKYDDCQL
-524 FEFAEIYANKLKK
+524 EFADIYAERIKK
-537 QIDSLE
+537 QIESLE
-543 PSEIINYKN
+543 PSEITNYKN
-552 ERLEYFLSIENA
+552 EKLEYFLGIENA

-569 FSPIEDV
+569 FSPIEDM
-576 LEEKNIIVVQSQALK
+576 LEEKNIAIVQSQALK

-602 VSNMGGLNAKDKKK
+602 ASNMGGLNAKDKKK
-616 LGTELASVE
+616 LGIELASIE
-625 KTIAEFS
+625 KTITEFS

-643 TTKELFEKIPLKKI
+643 TTKELFEKIPLKQI
-657 FPGKSKAPSQ
+657 FPSKSKIPSQ
-667 KQSPVRQPVSSSN
+667 RQSPVRQPVSSSN

-694 NGEDPTDE
+694 NGEDPIDE

-719 LIKKGELQK
+719 LISKGELQK

-753 DTTDLTIVVSNH
+753 DATDLTIVVSNH

>member
-1 MNKIKKQTKKV
+1 M
-12 STPKKVQEPIGT
+12 
-24 RIAKAVFGA
+24 
-33 KKISERIF
+33 
-41 GYISYDIKFVRAVYH
+41 
-56 GKTQRPAK
+56 
-64 ITALEKGIVGILLVD
+64 LVD

-163 NGIGDNVKKIE
+163 NCIGDNVKKIE

-314 EEVKSSE
+314 EEGEASE

-360 SFEVELQTIFTED
+360 SFEVELQKIFTED

-379 LISPWIKGINEK
+379 LVSPWIRKGAFL
-391 HKHSVFIE
+391 HD
-399 ERGPAIERFLND
+399 RGPMIENFLRD
-411 ESKRVFVAYSAPSV
+411 ENKRVFIAYSEPATNN
-425 DRHGKVKVDENGNPI
+425 DGKPMMDEEVEPGI
-440 LNIDSDVKE
+440 KL
-449 QIEALEEQHQNF
+449 LEEQYSNF
-461 FFVELP
+461 FYVQLP
-467 EFHEKNV
+467 EFHLKNV
-474 FEIKGN
+474 IEVKGD
-480 QTILFSGSF
+480 QKILFSGSF
-489 NVLSFSVSEGQ
+489 NVLSFSVSEQQ
-500 THVRREEMTLAHH
+500 THVRREEMALAHH
-513 LAAKKKYDSFL
+513 TVARKKYDDCQL
-524 FEFAEIYANKLKK
+524 EFAEIYAERIKK
-537 QIDSLE
+537 QIESLE
-543 PSEIINYKN
+543 PSEITNYKN
-552 ERLEYFLSIENA
+552 EKLEYFLGIENA

-569 FSPIEDV
+569 FSPIEDM
-576 LEEKNIIVVQSQALK
+576 LEEKNIAIVQSQALK

-602 VSNMGGLNAKDKKK
+602 ASNMGGLNAKDKKK
-616 LGTELASVE
+616 LGIELASIE
-625 KTIAEFS
+625 KTITEFS

-643 TTKELFEKIPLKKI
+643 TTKELFEKIPLKQI
-657 FPGKSKAPSQ
+657 FPSKSKTPSQ
-667 KQSPVRQPVSSSN
+667 RQSPVRQPVSSSN

-719 LIKKGELQK
+719 LISKGELQK

-753 DTTDLTIVVSNH
+753 DATDLTIVVSNH

>member
-1 MNKIKKQTKKV
+1 MSKIKKHTKKV

-314 EEVKSSE
+314 EEGEASE

-360 SFEVELQTIFTED
+360 SFEVELQKIFTED

-379 LISPWIKGINEK
+379 LVSPWIRKGAFL
-391 HKHSVFIE
+391 HD
-399 ERGPAIERFLND
+399 RGPMIENFLRD
-411 ESKRVFVAYSAPSV
+411 ENKRVFIAYSEPATNN
-425 DRHGKVKVDENGNPI
+425 DGKPMMDEEVEPGI
-440 LNIDSDVKE
+440 KL
-449 QIEALEEQHQNF
+449 LEEQYSNF
-461 FFVELP
+461 FYVQLP
-467 EFHEKNV
+467 EFHLKNV
-474 FEIKGN
+474 IEVKGD
-480 QTILFSGSF
+480 QKILFSGSF
-489 NVLSFSVSEGQ
+489 NVLSFSVSEQQ
-500 THVRREEMTLAHH
+500 THVRREEMALAHH
-513 LAAKKKYDSFL
+513 TVARKKYDDCQL
-524 FEFAEIYANKLKK
+524 EFAEIYAERIKK
-537 QIDSLE
+537 QIESLE
-543 PSEIINYKN
+543 PSEITNYKN
-552 ERLEYFLSIENA
+552 EKLEYFLGIENA

-569 FSPIEDV
+569 FSPIEDM
-576 LEEKNIIVVQSQALK
+576 LEEKNIAIVQSQALK

-602 VSNMGGLNAKDKKK
+602 ASNMGGLNAKDKKK
-616 LGTELASVE
+616 LGIELASIE
-625 KTIAEFS
+625 KTITEFS

-643 TTKELFEKIPLKKI
+643 TTKELFEKIPLKQI
-657 FPGKSKAPSQ
+657 FPSKSKIPSQ
-667 KQSPVRQPVSSSN
+667 RQSPVRQPVSSSN

-719 LIKKGELQK
+719 LISKGELQK

-753 DTTDLTIVVSNH
+753 DATDLTIVVSNH

>member
-1 MNKIKKQTKKV
+1 MSKIKKQTKKV

-163 NGIGDNVKKIE
+163 NCIGDNVKEIE
-174 EINTPCDDL
+174 EIKTPCDDL

-314 EEVKSSE
+314 EEGEASE

-360 SFEVELQTIFTED
+360 SFEVELQKIFTED

-379 LISPWIKGINEK
+379 LVSPWIRKGAFL
-391 HKHSVFIE
+391 HD
-399 ERGPAIERFLND
+399 RGPMIENFLRD
-411 ESKRVFVAYSAPSV
+411 ENKRVFIAYSEPATNN
-425 DRHGKVKVDENGNPI
+425 DGKPMMDEEVEPGI
-440 LNIDSDVKE
+440 KL
-449 QIEALEEQHQNF
+449 LEEQYSNF
-461 FFVELP
+461 FYVQLP
-467 EFHEKNV
+467 EFHLKNV
-474 FEIKGN
+474 IEVKGD
-480 QTILFSGSF
+480 QKILFSGSF
-489 NVLSFSVSEGQ
+489 NVLSFSVSEQQ
-500 THVRREEMTLAHH
+500 THVRREEMALAHH
-513 LAAKKKYDSFL
+513 TVARKKYDDCQL
-524 FEFAEIYANKLKK
+524 EFAEIYAERIKK
-537 QIDSLE
+537 QIESLE
-543 PSEIINYKN
+543 PSEITNYKN
-552 ERLEYFLSIENA
+552 EKLEYFLGIENA

-569 FSPIEDV
+569 FSPIEDM
-576 LEEKNIIVVQSQALK
+576 LEEKNIAIVQSQALK

-602 VSNMGGLNAKDKKK
+602 ASNMGGLNAKDKKK
-616 LGTELASVE
+616 LGIELASIE
-625 KTIAEFS
+625 KTITEFS

-643 TTKELFEKIPLKKI
+643 TTKELFEKIPLKQI
-657 FPGKSKAPSQ
+657 FPSKSKTPSQ
-667 KQSPVRQPVSSSN
+667 RQSPVRQPVSSSN

-719 LIKKGELQK
+719 LISKGELQK

-753 DTTDLTIVVSNH
+753 DATDLTIVVSNH

>member
-1 MNKIKKQTKKV
+1 MSKIKKHTKKV

-146 DFDIFVDTSHPS
+146 DFDIFVDSSHPS

-314 EEVKSSE
+314 EEGESSE

-360 SFEVELQTIFTED
+360 SFEVELQKIFTED

-379 LISPWIKGINEK
+379 LVSPWIRKGAFL
-391 HKHSVFIE
+391 HD
-399 ERGPAIERFLND
+399 RGPMIENFLRD
-411 ESKRVFVAYSAPSV
+411 ENKRVFIAYSEPATNN
-425 DRHGKVKVDENGNPI
+425 DGKPMMDEEVEPGI
-440 LNIDSDVKE
+440 KL
-449 QIEALEEQHQNF
+449 LEEQYSNF
-461 FFVELP
+461 FYVQLP
-467 EFHEKNV
+467 EFHLKNV
-474 FEIKGN
+474 IEVKGD
-480 QTILFSGSF
+480 QKILFSGSF
-489 NVLSFSVSEGQ
+489 NVLSFSVSEQQ
-500 THVRREEMTLAHH
+500 THVRREEMALAHH
-513 LAAKKKYDSFL
+513 TVARKKYDDCQL
-524 FEFAEIYANKLKK
+524 EFAEIYAERIKK
-537 QIDSLE
+537 QIESLE
-543 PSEIINYKN
+543 PSEITNYKN
-552 ERLEYFLSIENA
+552 EKLEYFLGIENA

-569 FSPIEDV
+569 FSPIEDM
-576 LEEKNIIVVQSQALK
+576 LEEKNIAIVQSQALK

-602 VSNMGGLNAKDKKK
+602 ASNMGGLNAKDKKK
-616 LGTELASVE
+616 LGIELASIE
-625 KTIAEFS
+625 KTITEFS

-643 TTKELFEKIPLKKI
+643 TTKELFEKIPLKQI
-657 FPGKSKAPSQ
+657 FPSKSKIPSQ
-667 KQSPVRQPVSSSN
+667 RQSPVRQPVSSSN

-694 NGEDPTDE
+694 NGEDPIDE

-719 LIKKGELQK
+719 LISKGELQK

-753 DTTDLTIVVSNH
+753 DATDLTFVVSNH

>member
-1 MNKIKKQTKKV
+1 MSKIKKQTKKV

-163 NGIGDNVKKIE
+163 NCIGDNVKKIE

-276 ECENDEETTVLEG
+276 ECENDEDTTVLEG

-314 EEVKSSE
+314 EEGEASE

-360 SFEVELQTIFTED
+360 SFEVELQKIFTED

-379 LISPWIKGINEK
+379 LVSPWIRKGAFL
-391 HKHSVFIE
+391 HD
-399 ERGPAIERFLND
+399 RGPMIENFLRD
-411 ESKRVFVAYSAPSV
+411 ENKRVFIAYSEPATNN
-425 DRHGKVKVDENGNPI
+425 DGKPMMDEEVEPGI
-440 LNIDSDVKE
+440 KL
-449 QIEALEEQHQNF
+449 LEEQYSNF
-461 FFVELP
+461 FYVQLP
-467 EFHEKNV
+467 EFHLKNV
-474 FEIKGN
+474 IEVKGD
-480 QTILFSGSF
+480 QKILFSGSF
-489 NVLSFSVSEGQ
+489 NVLSFSVSEQQ
-500 THVRREEMTLAHH
+500 THVRREEMALAHH
-513 LAAKKKYDSFL
+513 TVARKKYDDCQL
-524 FEFAEIYANKLKK
+524 EFAEIYAERIKK
-537 QIDSLE
+537 QIESLE
-543 PSEIINYKN
+543 PSEITNYKN
-552 ERLEYFLSIENA
+552 EKLEYFLGIENA

-569 FSPIEDV
+569 FSPIEDM
-576 LEEKNIIVVQSQALK
+576 LEEKNIAIVQSQALK

-602 VSNMGGLNAKDKKK
+602 ASNMGGLNAKDKKK
-616 LGTELASVE
+616 LGIELASIE
-625 KTIAEFS
+625 KTITEFS

-643 TTKELFEKIPLKKI
+643 TTKELFEKIPLKQI
-657 FPGKSKAPSQ
+657 FPSKSKTPSQ
-667 KQSPVRQPVSSSN
+667 RQSPVRQPVSSSN

-719 LIKKGELQK
+719 LISKGELQK

-753 DTTDLTIVVSNH
+753 DATDLTIVVSNH

>member
-1 MNKIKKQTKKV
+1 MSKIKKQTKKV

-189 IKAYAEQQAQDVHFP
+189 IKAYAEQQAQDVHSP

-276 ECENDEETTVLEG
+276 ECENNEETTVLEG

-314 EEVKSSE
+314 EEGESSE

-360 SFEVELQTIFTED
+360 SFEVELQKIFTED

-379 LISPWIKGINEK
+379 LVSPWIRKGAFL
-391 HKHSVFIE
+391 HD
-399 ERGPAIERFLND
+399 RGPMIENFLRD
-411 ESKRVFVAYSAPSV
+411 ENKRVFIAYSEPATNN
-425 DRHGKVKVDENGNPI
+425 DGKPMMDEEVEPGI
-440 LNIDSDVKE
+440 KL
-449 QIEALEEQHQNF
+449 LEEQYSNF
-461 FFVELP
+461 FYVQLP
-467 EFHEKNV
+467 EFHLKNV
-474 FEIKGN
+474 IEVKGD
-480 QTILFSGSF
+480 QKILFSGSF
-489 NVLSFSVSEGQ
+489 NVLSFSVSEQQ
-500 THVRREEMTLAHH
+500 THVRREEMALAHH
-513 LAAKKKYDSFL
+513 TVARKKYDDCQL
-524 FEFAEIYANKLKK
+524 EFAEIYAKRIKK
-537 QIDSLE
+537 QIESLE
-543 PSEIINYKN
+543 PSEITNYKN
-552 ERLEYFLSIENA
+552 EKLEYFLGIENA

-569 FSPIEDV
+569 FSPIEDM
-576 LEEKNIIVVQSQALK
+576 LEEKNIAIVQSQALK

-602 VSNMGGLNAKDKKK
+602 ASNMGGLNAKDKKK
-616 LGTELASVE
+616 LGIELASVE
-625 KTIAEFS
+625 KTITEFS

-643 TTKELFEKIPLKKI
+643 TTKELFEKIPLKQI
-657 FPGKSKAPSQ
+657 FPSKSKTPSQ
-667 KQSPVRQPVSSSN
+667 RQSPVRQPVSSSN

-719 LIKKGELQK
+719 LISKGELQK

-753 DTTDLTIVVSNH
+753 DATDLTIVVSNH

>member
-1 MNKIKKQTKKV
+1 MSKIKKQTKKV

-146 DFDIFVDTSHPS
+146 DFDIFVDSSHPS

-163 NGIGDNVKKIE
+163 NCIGDNVKKIE

-314 EEVKSSE
+314 EEGESSE

-360 SFEVELQTIFTED
+360 SFEVELQKIFTED

-379 LISPWIKGINEK
+379 LVSPWIRKGAFL
-391 HKHSVFIE
+391 HD
-399 ERGPAIERFLND
+399 RGPMIENFLRD
-411 ESKRVFVAYSAPSV
+411 ENKRVFIAYSEPATNN
-425 DRHGKVKVDENGNPI
+425 DGKPMMDEEVEPGI
-440 LNIDSDVKE
+440 KL
-449 QIEALEEQHQNF
+449 LEEQYSNF
-461 FFVELP
+461 FYVQLP
-467 EFHEKNV
+467 EFHLKNV
-474 FEIKGN
+474 IEVKGD
-480 QTILFSGSF
+480 QKILFSGSF
-489 NVLSFSVSEGQ
+489 NVLSFSVSEQQ
-500 THVRREEMTLAHH
+500 THVRREEMALAHH
-513 LAAKKKYDSFL
+513 TVARKKYDDCQL
-524 FEFAEIYANKLKK
+524 EFAEIYAERIKK
-537 QIDSLE
+537 QIESLE
-543 PSEIINYKN
+543 PSEITNYKN
-552 ERLEYFLSIENA
+552 EKLEYFLGIENA

-569 FSPIEDV
+569 FSPIEDM
-576 LEEKNIIVVQSQALK
+576 LEEKNIAIVQSQALK

-602 VSNMGGLNAKDKKK
+602 ASNMGGLNAKDKKK
-616 LGTELASVE
+616 LGIELASIE
-625 KTIAEFS
+625 KTITEFS

-643 TTKELFEKIPLKKI
+643 TTKELFEKIPLKQI
-657 FPGKSKAPSQ
+657 FPSKSKTPSQ
-667 KQSPVRQPVSSSN
+667 RQSPVRQPVSSSN

-719 LIKKGELQK
+719 LISKGELQK

-753 DTTDLTIVVSNH
+753 DATDLTIVVSNH

-783 RVKTVNDGKRQTWVA
+783 RGKTVNDGKRQTWVA

>member
-1 MNKIKKQTKKV
+1 MSKIKKQTKKV

-146 DFDIFVDTSHPS
+146 DFDIFVDSSHPS

-314 EEVKSSE
+314 EAGESSE

-360 SFEVELQTIFTED
+360 SFEVELQKIFTED

-379 LISPWIKGINEK
+379 LVSPWIRKGAFL
-391 HKHSVFIE
+391 HD
-399 ERGPAIERFLND
+399 RGPMIENFLRD
-411 ESKRVFVAYSAPSV
+411 ENKRVFIAYSEPATNN
-425 DRHGKVKVDENGNPI
+425 DGKPMMDEEVEPGI
-440 LNIDSDVKE
+440 KL
-449 QIEALEEQHQNF
+449 LEEQYSNF
-461 FFVELP
+461 FYVQLP
-467 EFHEKNV
+467 EFHLKNV
-474 FEIKGN
+474 IEVKGD
-480 QTILFSGSF
+480 QKILFSGSF
-489 NVLSFSVSEGQ
+489 NVLSFSVSEQQ
-500 THVRREEMTLAHH
+500 THVRREEMALAHH
-513 LAAKKKYDSFL
+513 TVARKKYDDCQL
-524 FEFAEIYANKLKK
+524 EFAEIYAERIKK
-537 QIDSLE
+537 QIESLE
-543 PSEIINYKN
+543 PSEITNYKN
-552 ERLEYFLSIENA
+552 EKLEYFLGIENA

-569 FSPIEDV
+569 FSPIEDM
-576 LEEKNIIVVQSQALK
+576 LEEKNIAIVQSQALK

-602 VSNMGGLNAKDKKK
+602 ASNMGGLNAKDKKK
-616 LGTELASVE
+616 LGIELASIE
-625 KTIAEFS
+625 KTITEFS

-643 TTKELFEKIPLKKI
+643 TTKELFEKIHLKQI
-657 FPGKSKAPSQ
+657 FPSKSKIPSQ
-667 KQSPVRQPVSSSN
+667 RQSPVRQPVSSSN

-719 LIKKGELQK
+719 LISKGELQK

-753 DTTDLTIVVSNH
+753 DATDLTIVVSNH

>member
-1 MNKIKKQTKKV
+1 MSKIKKQTKKV

-41 GYISYDIKFVRAVYH
+41 GYISYDIKVVRAVYH

-163 NGIGDNVKKIE
+163 NCIGDNVKKIE

-314 EEVKSSE
+314 EEGEASE

-360 SFEVELQTIFTED
+360 SFEVELQKIFTED

-379 LISPWIKGINEK
+379 LVSPWIRKGAFL
-391 HKHSVFIE
+391 HD
-399 ERGPAIERFLND
+399 RGPMIENFLRD
-411 ESKRVFVAYSAPSV
+411 ENKRVFIAYSEPATNN
-425 DRHGKVKVDENGNPI
+425 DGKPMMDEEVEPGI
-440 LNIDSDVKE
+440 KL
-449 QIEALEEQHQNF
+449 LEEQYSNF
-461 FFVELP
+461 FYVQLP
-467 EFHEKNV
+467 EFHLKNV
-474 FEIKGN
+474 IEVKGD
-480 QTILFSGSF
+480 QKILFSGSF
-489 NVLSFSVSEGQ
+489 NVLSFSVSEQQ
-500 THVRREEMTLAHH
+500 THVRREEMALAHH
-513 LAAKKKYDSFL
+513 TVARKKYDDCQL
-524 FEFAEIYANKLKK
+524 EFAEIYAERIKK
-537 QIDSLE
+537 QIESLE
-543 PSEIINYKN
+543 PSEITNYKN
-552 ERLEYFLSIENA
+552 EKLEYFLGIENA

-569 FSPIEDV
+569 FSPIEDM
-576 LEEKNIIVVQSQALK
+576 LEEKNIAIVQSQALK

-602 VSNMGGLNAKDKKK
+602 ASNMGGLNAKDKKK
-616 LGTELASVE
+616 LGIELASIE
-625 KTIAEFS
+625 KTITEFS

-643 TTKELFEKIPLKKI
+643 TTKELFEKIPLKQI
-657 FPGKSKAPSQ
+657 FPSKSKTPSQ
-667 KQSPVRQPVSSSN
+667 RQSPVRQPVSSSN

-719 LIKKGELQK
+719 LISKGELQK

-753 DTTDLTIVVSNH
+753 DATDLTIVVSNH

>member
-1 MNKIKKQTKKV
+1 MSKIKKQTKKV

-163 NGIGDNVKKIE
+163 NCIGDNVKKIE

-314 EEVKSSE
+314 EEGEASE

-360 SFEVELQTIFTED
+360 SFEVELQKIFTED

-379 LISPWIKGINEK
+379 LVSPWIRKGAFL
-391 HKHSVFIE
+391 HD
-399 ERGPAIERFLND
+399 RGPMIENFLRD
-411 ESKRVFVAYSAPSV
+411 ENKRVFIAYSEPATNN
-425 DRHGKVKVDENGNPI
+425 DGKPMMDEEVEPGI
-440 LNIDSDVKE
+440 KL
-449 QIEALEEQHQNF
+449 LEEQYSNF
-461 FFVELP
+461 FYVQLP
-467 EFHEKNV
+467 EFHLKNV
-474 FEIKGN
+474 IEVKGD
-480 QTILFSGSF
+480 QKILFSGSF
-489 NVLSFSVSEGQ
+489 NVLSFSVSEQQ
-500 THVRREEMTLAHH
+500 THVRREEMALAHH
-513 LAAKKKYDSFL
+513 TVARKKYDDCQL
-524 FEFAEIYANKLKK
+524 EFAEIYAERIKK
-537 QIDSLE
+537 QIESLE
-543 PSEIINYKN
+543 PSEITNYKN
-552 ERLEYFLSIENA
+552 EKLEYFLGIENA

-569 FSPIEDV
+569 FSPIEDM
-576 LEEKNIIVVQSQALK
+576 LEEKTSQSFNLRH
-591 SLTTIGQQLVA
+591 
-602 VSNMGGLNAKDKKK
+602 LN
-616 LGTELASVE
+616 L
-625 KTIAEFS
+625 
-632 IDDPSTLERLN
+632 
-643 TTKELFEKIPLKKI
+643 
-657 FPGKSKAPSQ
+657 
-667 KQSPVRQPVSSSN
+667 
-680 TSGFSIDNK
+680 
-689 VLGIV
+689 
-694 NGEDPTDE
+694 
-702 KETLLLLLS
+702 
-711 LCYASSRR
+711 
-719 LIKKGELQK
+719 
-728 KIKHIVMDMPD
+728 
-739 MYSCLAVE
+739 
-747 SSMNNE
+747 
-753 DTTDLTIVVSNH
+753 
-765 SVKFR
+765 
-770 NLYLGAT
+770 
-777 RSQYEQ
+777 
-783 RVKTVNDGKRQTWVA
+783 
-798 PKNVESILANLL
+798 
-810 K
+810 

>member
-1 MNKIKKQTKKV
+1 MSKIKKHTKKV

-146 DFDIFVDTSHPS
+146 DFDIFVDFSHPS

-314 EEVKSSE
+314 EEGESSE

-360 SFEVELQTIFTED
+360 SFEVELQKIFTED

-379 LISPWIKGINEK
+379 LVSPWIRKGAFL
-391 HKHSVFIE
+391 HD
-399 ERGPAIERFLND
+399 RGPMIENFLRD
-411 ESKRVFVAYSAPSV
+411 ENKRVFIAYSEPATNN
-425 DRHGKVKVDENGNPI
+425 DGKPMMDEEVEPGI
-440 LNIDSDVKE
+440 KL
-449 QIEALEEQHQNF
+449 LEEQYSNF
-461 FFVELP
+461 FYVQLP
-467 EFHEKNV
+467 EFHLKNV
-474 FEIKGN
+474 IEVKGD
-480 QTILFSGSF
+480 QKILFSGSF
-489 NVLSFSVSEGQ
+489 NVLSFSVSEQQ
-500 THVRREEMTLAHH
+500 THVRREEMALAHH
-513 LAAKKKYDSFL
+513 TVARKKYDDCQL
-524 FEFAEIYANKLKK
+524 EFAEIYAERIKK
-537 QIDSLE
+537 QIESLE
-543 PSEIINYKN
+543 PSEITNYKN
-552 ERLEYFLSIENA
+552 EKLEYFLDIENA

-569 FSPIEDV
+569 FSPIEDM
-576 LEEKNIIVVQSQALK
+576 LEEKNIAIVQSQALK

-602 VSNMGGLNAKDKKK
+602 ASNMGGLNAKDKKK
-616 LGTELASVE
+616 LGIELASIE
-625 KTIAEFS
+625 KTITEFS

-643 TTKELFEKIPLKKI
+643 TTKELFEKIPLKQI
-657 FPGKSKAPSQ
+657 FPSKSKTPSQ
-667 KQSPVRQPVSSSN
+667 RQSHVRQPVSSSN
-680 TSGFSIDNK
+680 TSGFSMDNK

-719 LIKKGELQK
+719 LISKGELQK

-753 DTTDLTIVVSNH
+753 DATDLTIVVSNH

>member
-1 MNKIKKQTKKV
+1 MSKIKKHTKKV

-314 EEVKSSE
+314 EEGESSE

-360 SFEVELQTIFTED
+360 SFEVELQKIFTED

-379 LISPWIKGINEK
+379 LVSPWIRKGAFL
-391 HKHSVFIE
+391 HD
-399 ERGPAIERFLND
+399 RGPMIENFLRD
-411 ESKRVFVAYSAPSV
+411 ENKRVFIAYSEPATNN
-425 DRHGKVKVDENGNPI
+425 DGKPMMDEEVEPGI
-440 LNIDSDVKE
+440 KL
-449 QIEALEEQHQNF
+449 LEEQYSNF
-461 FFVELP
+461 FYVQLP
-467 EFHEKNV
+467 EFHLKNV
-474 FEIKGN
+474 IEVKGD
-480 QTILFSGSF
+480 QKILFSGSF
-489 NVLSFSVSEGQ
+489 NVLSFSVSEQQ
-500 THVRREEMTLAHH
+500 THVRREEMALAHH
-513 LAAKKKYDSFL
+513 TVARKKYDDCQL
-524 FEFAEIYANKLKK
+524 EFAEIYAERIKK
-537 QIDSLE
+537 QIESLE
-543 PSEIINYKN
+543 PSEITNYKN
-552 ERLEYFLSIENA
+552 EKLEYFLGIENA

-569 FSPIEDV
+569 FSPIEDM
-576 LEEKNIIVVQSQALK
+576 LEEKNIAIVQSQALK

-602 VSNMGGLNAKDKKK
+602 ASNMGGLNAKDKKK
-616 LGTELASVE
+616 LGIELASIE
-625 KTIAEFS
+625 KTITEFS

-643 TTKELFEKIPLKKI
+643 TTKELFEKIPLKQI
-657 FPGKSKAPSQ
+657 FPSKSKIPSQ
-667 KQSPVRQPVSSSN
+667 RQSPVRQPVSSSN

-694 NGEDPTDE
+694 NGEDPIDE

-719 LIKKGELQK
+719 LISKGELQK

-753 DTTDLTIVVSNH
+753 DATDLTIVVSNH

>member
-1 MNKIKKQTKKV
+1 MSKIKKHTKKV

-146 DFDIFVDTSHPS
+146 DFDIFVDSSHPS

-253 LIADQINQDED
+253 LVADQINQDED

-314 EEVKSSE
+314 EEGEASE

-360 SFEVELQTIFTED
+360 SFEVELQKIFTED

-379 LISPWIKGINEK
+379 LVSPWIRKGAFL
-391 HKHSVFIE
+391 HD
-399 ERGPAIERFLND
+399 RGPMIENFLRD
-411 ESKRVFVAYSAPSV
+411 ENKRVFIAYSEPATNN
-425 DRHGKVKVDENGNPI
+425 DGKPMMDEEVEPGI
-440 LNIDSDVKE
+440 KL
-449 QIEALEEQHQNF
+449 LEEQYSNF
-461 FFVELP
+461 FYVQLP
-467 EFHEKNV
+467 EFHLKNV
-474 FEIKGN
+474 IEVKGD
-480 QTILFSGSF
+480 QKILFSGSF
-489 NVLSFSVSEGQ
+489 NVLSFSVSEQQ
-500 THVRREEMTLAHH
+500 THVRREEMALAHH
-513 LAAKKKYDSFL
+513 TVARKKYDDCQL
-524 FEFAEIYANKLKK
+524 EFAEIYAERIKK
-537 QIDSLE
+537 QIESLE
-543 PSEIINYKN
+543 PSEITNYKN
-552 ERLEYFLSIENA
+552 EKLEYFLGIENA

-569 FSPIEDV
+569 FSPIEDM
-576 LEEKNIIVVQSQALK
+576 LEEKNIAIVQSQALK

-602 VSNMGGLNAKDKKK
+602 ASNMGGLNAKDKKK
-616 LGTELASVE
+616 LGIELASIE
-625 KTIAEFS
+625 KTITEFS

-643 TTKELFEKIPLKKI
+643 TTKELFEKIPLKQI
-657 FPGKSKAPSQ
+657 FPSKSKIPSQ
-667 KQSPVRQPVSSSN
+667 RQSPVRQPVSSSN

-694 NGEDPTDE
+694 NGEDPIDE

-719 LIKKGELQK
+719 LISKGELQK

>member
-1 MNKIKKQTKKV
+1 MSKIKKQTKKV

-276 ECENDEETTVLEG
+276 ECENNEETTVLEG

-314 EEVKSSE
+314 EEGESSE

-360 SFEVELQTIFTED
+360 SFEVELQKIFTED

-379 LISPWIKGINEK
+379 LVSPWIRKGAFL
-391 HKHSVFIE
+391 HD
-399 ERGPAIERFLND
+399 RGPMIENFLRD
-411 ESKRVFVAYSAPSV
+411 ENKRVFIAYSEPATNN
-425 DRHGKVKVDENGNPI
+425 DGKPMMDEEVEPGI
-440 LNIDSDVKE
+440 KL
-449 QIEALEEQHQNF
+449 LEEQYSNF
-461 FFVELP
+461 FYVQLP
-467 EFHEKNV
+467 EFHLKNV
-474 FEIKGN
+474 IEVKGD
-480 QTILFSGSF
+480 QKILFSGSF
-489 NVLSFSVSEGQ
+489 NVLSFSVSEQQ
-500 THVRREEMTLAHH
+500 THVRREEMALAHH
-513 LAAKKKYDSFL
+513 TVARKKYDDCQL
-524 FEFAEIYANKLKK
+524 EFAEIYAKRIKK
-537 QIDSLE
+537 QIESLE
-543 PSEIINYKN
+543 PSEITNYKN
-552 ERLEYFLSIENA
+552 EKLEYFLGIENA

-569 FSPIEDV
+569 FSPIEDM
-576 LEEKNIIVVQSQALK
+576 LEEKNIAIVQSQALK

-602 VSNMGGLNAKDKKK
+602 ASNMGGLNAKDKKK
-616 LGTELASVE
+616 LGIELASVE
-625 KTIAEFS
+625 KTITEFS

-643 TTKELFEKIPLKKI
+643 TTKELFEKIPLKQI
-657 FPGKSKAPSQ
+657 FPSKSKTPSQ
-667 KQSPVRQPVSSSN
+667 RQSPVRQPVSSSN

-719 LIKKGELQK
+719 LFSKGELQK

-753 DTTDLTIVVSNH
+753 DATDLTIVVSNH